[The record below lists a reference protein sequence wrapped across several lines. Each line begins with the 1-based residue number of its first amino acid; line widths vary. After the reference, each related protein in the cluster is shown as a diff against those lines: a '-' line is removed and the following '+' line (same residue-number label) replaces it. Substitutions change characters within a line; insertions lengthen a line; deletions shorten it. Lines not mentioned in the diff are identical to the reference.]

1 MTKPFIP
8 LPTDEE
14 LSVKEFKLLK
24 GIPDA
29 NIFRAVANTTAS
41 LKPFLEFAGSIL
53 LQSKFDRRL
62 RELAILRIAT
72 ITSSK
77 YEWVQHER
85 IGRIVGLSDDEIAR
99 VSVDGP
105 VRGFDEETQLVL
117 DAAED
122 ITLNIR
128 LRDDLLEALLDRYG
142 RVQTTELVLCVSY
155 FNLVS
160 RFLES
165 ARVPLEDSA
174 IL

>member
-14 LSVKEFKLLK
+14 LSEKEFKLLK

-105 VRGFDEETQLVL
+105 VRGFTRRRSWSSTPLRTSHSTSDCAMTCWRRYSIAT
-117 DAAED
+117 AAC
-122 ITLNIR
+122 R
-128 LRDDLLEALLDRYG
+128 PPSWSCA
-142 RVQTTELVLCVSY
+142 
-155 FNLVS
+155 
-160 RFLES
+160 
-165 ARVPLEDSA
+165 SA
-174 IL
+174 ISTS